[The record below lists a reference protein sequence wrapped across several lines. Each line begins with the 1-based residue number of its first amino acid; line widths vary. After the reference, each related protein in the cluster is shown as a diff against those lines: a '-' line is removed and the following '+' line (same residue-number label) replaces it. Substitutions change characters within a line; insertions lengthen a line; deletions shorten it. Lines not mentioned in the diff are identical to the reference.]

1 MKMNDMRASRTSIIL
16 EADAVDNAESNS
28 VLDANVSLIHSS
40 GVCVVGMHENT
51 QPRNLG
57 DPECPLRGNYIQSCL
72 QEYNDGNQEVRW
84 LHTTEEAE

>member
-1 MKMNDMRASRTSIIL
+1 MIL

-28 VLDANVSLIHSS
+28 ALNTIVRLMHSS

-57 DPECPLRGNYIQSCL
+57 DPAHSPLGKHNQSCL
-72 QEYNDGNQEVRW
+72 QDDADGEQEVRW
-84 LHTTEEAE
+84 LHSTEEAE